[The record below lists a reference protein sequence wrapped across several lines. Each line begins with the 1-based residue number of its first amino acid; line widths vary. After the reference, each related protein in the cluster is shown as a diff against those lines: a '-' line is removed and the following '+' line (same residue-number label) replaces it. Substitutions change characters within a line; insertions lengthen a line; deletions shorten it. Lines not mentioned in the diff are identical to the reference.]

1 MIKKF
6 KNFDADEFLN
16 KKRALKEAVESL
28 ESKKQTMVTPKV
40 DPNVNIDD
48 VITGKAIYE
57 DPYLFKIV
65 NNVKKKINS
74 IGEFGVYHDIL

>member
-28 ESKKQTMVTPKV
+28 ES
-40 DPNVNIDD
+40 I
-48 VITGKAIYE
+48 
-57 DPYLFKIV
+57 
-65 NNVKKKINS
+65 
-74 IGEFGVYHDIL
+74 